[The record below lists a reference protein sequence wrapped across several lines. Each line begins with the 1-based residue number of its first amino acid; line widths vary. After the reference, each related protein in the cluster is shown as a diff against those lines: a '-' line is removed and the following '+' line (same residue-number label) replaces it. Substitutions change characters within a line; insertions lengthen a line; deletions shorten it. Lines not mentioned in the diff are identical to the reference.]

1 MPAARINAAPATAA
15 VFVLV
20 QATIFNAPWMR
31 VEVELSHTLW
41 TALQSNRH
49 ARCRFT
55 FSTTSNAMVIVEK
68 RRRAAAGREA
78 FVWDLRIA
86 QSVWSAPA
94 LAALSGGRRGWKD
107 GCPPCGQKAVL
118 KSPPRRAAALRRR
131 KSRRSASSG
140 DDQISRSV
148 LECASP
154 LALWGRTHFTLSTTS
169 SSVKMNAVLP
179 FMDGRSRARDC
190 VRHAGAKVGSA
201 AQSKRQRP
209 IEPPFQHPS

>member
-1 MPAARINAAPATAA
+1 M
-15 VFVLV
+15 V

-68 RRRAAAGREA
+68 RRRAAVGREA

-94 LAALSGGRRGWKD
+94 LAALSGGRRGWNG
-107 GCPPCGQKAVL
+107 GCSPCGQKAVL
-118 KSPPRRAAALRRR
+118 KSPR
-131 KSRRSASSG
+131 SRRSASSG

-201 AQSKRQRP
+201 AQSKRQQP
-209 IEPPFQHPS
+209 IEPPFQHPP